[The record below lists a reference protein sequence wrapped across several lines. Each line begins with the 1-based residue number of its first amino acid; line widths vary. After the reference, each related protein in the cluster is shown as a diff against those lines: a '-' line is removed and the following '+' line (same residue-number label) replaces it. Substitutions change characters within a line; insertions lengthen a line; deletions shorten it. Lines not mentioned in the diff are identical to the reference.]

1 MKIICIGRN
10 YAEHA
15 AELKNEIPTE
25 PVIFCKPDTALLPK
39 NHPFIY
45 PEHTNDLNFELELVL
60 RIKKVGK
67 HIDPEFAHKYYD
79 EVGIGIDF
87 TARDTQQKCKE
98 KGLPWEKAK
107 AFDHSAPLGEKFV
120 KLKDLRDA
128 RSIRFELKKNGESVQ
143 EGNSSLML
151 FPFDAIISEV
161 SKYFTLKIGDL
172 IFTGTPKGVGP
183 VVKGDVLE
191 GFLEGEKLLHLEVK

>member
-10 YAEHA
+10 YADHV
-15 AELKNEIPTE
+15 AELKNEIPIE

-39 NHPFIY
+39 NHPFLY
-45 PEHTNDLNFELELVL
+45 PDHTKDLHYELELVL

-67 HIDPEFAHKYYD
+67 HIDAGFSHNYYD
-79 EVGIGIDF
+79 EVGLGIDF
-87 TARDTQQKCKE
+87 TARDVQQKCKE

-120 KLKDLRDA
+120 KLENLPDPDN
-128 RSIRFELKKNGESVQ
+128 IRFELKKNGEVVQ
-143 EGNSSLML
+143 RGNSSLML
-151 FPFDAIISEV
+151 FPFNELIAEV

-172 IFTGTPKGVGP
+172 IFTGTPKGVGS
-183 VVKGDVLE
+183 VSKGDVLE
-191 GFLEGEKLLHLEVK
+191 AFLEGEKLLHLEVK

>member
-15 AELKNEIPTE
+15 KELKNEIPTE

-87 TARDTQQKCKE
+87 TARDAQQKCKE

-107 AFDHSAPLGEKFV
+107 AFDHSAPLGKKFV
-120 KLKDLRDA
+120 KLKDLPDA
-128 RSIRFELKKNGESVQ
+128 SSIRFELKKNGEPVQ